1 MKIENREASLAA
13 CGAGLEVEAGRAG
26 SSPGSRDGE
35 EGAGGPGFQSS
46 EGGLIPWRAHL
57 IEAEEMKHVGA
68 GPGLE
73 TEFGGALGE

>member
-1 MKIENREASLAA
+1 MYLWFVLFPTRVINFHKKVLKIENREASLAA

-46 EGGLIPWRAHL
+46 E
-57 IEAEEMKHVGA
+57 
-68 GPGLE
+68 
-73 TEFGGALGE
+73 